1 MTTVTTTPAPTT
13 TATPAAPG
21 VLRLLL
27 ILAWH
32 RPALLLLNVFIWLL
46 VHASPVL
53 VGVFMKGIFDALSG
67 QAGAVVSPW
76 TYLALALGVDVM
88 RIGALA
94 GGVYAYASY
103 WAEVVL
109 RMRRN
114 LLAYLLT
121 APGTRRLPDS
131 PSEAISRFRDDVEDI
146 GEYLEQWIDVWGLVL
161 FAAIALTVMF
171 RVDPLMTALICLP
184 LLFTLLLT
192 NALRP
197 HIRRVRRAMREATGR
212 VTDFLGETFNAVQA
226 VQGAGREAA
235 VLAEF
240 ERRNA
245 VRRRTA
251 LTDSLLAEVFKSVN
265 DNMVNVATGVILLIG
280 AGAMQRG
287 SFTVGDFALFVT
299 FLPRL
304 TGTISFLGAM
314 MVQHKRTSVAF
325 ERLSALLHDGG
336 PETVVAGAELHL
348 RDGPPPFVDPR
359 PAIEPLRSL
368 RVEGLCARHGD
379 GALALDDVSFELP
392 RGSFT
397 VVTGRVGSGKST
409 LVRVLMG
416 LAPREAGAVW
426 WNDTLVEDPASWF
439 LPPRSAYTSQV
450 PRLFSDTLRENVA
463 MGRADPLHLRRAIEL
478 AVMERD
484 VAVLHRGLE
493 TEVGSRGVRLS
504 GGQVQ
509 RSAAARMFMREAEL
523 LVFDDLSSAL
533 DVETERQL
541 WEGVFAQRRAL
552 AGAAGDGSER
562 AGAGTVAGC
571 GGATCLVVSHRRAA
585 LERADQVLV
594 MEAGRIVASG
604 SLRAVLAASDALREL
619 WGEARGEALE
629 ARPGGPTSAC

>member
-1 MTTVTTTPAPTT
+1 MTTATTTPEPVAAREGAGP
-13 TATPAAPG
+13 AT
-21 VLRLLL
+21 LRLLRT
-27 ILAWH
+27 LAWH
-32 RPALLLLNVFIWLL
+32 RPALLLLNVAVWLF

-53 VGVFMKGIFDALSG
+53 AGVFMKGIFDALSG
-67 QAGAVVSPW
+67 QAPAALSPW
-76 TYLALALGVDVM
+76 TYLALALAVDVA
-88 RIGALA
+88 RIATLA
-94 GGVYAYASY
+94 GGVYAWASY
-103 WAEVVL
+103 WAEVVA

-114 LLAYLLT
+114 LLGYLLT

-131 PSEAISRFRDDVEDI
+131 PSEAISRFRDDVDDI
-146 GEYLEQWIDVWGLVL
+146 GQYLEQWVDMWGLVV
-161 FAAIALTVMF
+161 FALVALVIMY

-184 LLFTLLLT
+184 LLLTLLLT

-226 VQGAGREAA
+226 VQGAGREQT

-251 LTDSLLAEVFKSVN
+251 LTDALLAELFKSVN
-265 DNMVNVATGVILLIG
+265 DNMVNVATGIILLIG

-287 SFTVGDFALFVT
+287 TFTVGDFALFVS

-314 MVQHKRTSVAF
+314 MVQHKRTGVAF
-325 ERLSALLHDGG
+325 ERLATLLQDGV
-336 PETVVAGAELHL
+336 PETVVQGAELHL
-348 RDGPPPFVDPR
+348 RDGPPAFVDSR
-359 PAIEPLRSL
+359 PPSEPLRVL
-368 RVEGLCARHGD
+368 RVRDLSARHAD
-379 GALALDDVSFELP
+379 GSIALDRASFELT

-416 LAPREAGAVW
+416 LLPREAGEVW
-426 WNDTLVEDPASWF
+426 WNDTLVADPASHF
-439 LPPRSAYTSQV
+439 VPPRSAYTSQV
-450 PRLFSDTLRENVA
+450 PRLFSDTLRENVSL
-463 MGRADPLHLRRAIEL
+463 GRADDAGLRTAIEL
-478 AVMERD
+478 AAMERD
-484 VAVLHRGLE
+484 VAVLHRGLD

-541 WEGVFAQRRAL
+541 WDGVFALRGR
-552 AGAAGDGSER
+552 GHD
-562 AGAGTVAGC
+562 V
-571 GGATCLVVSHRRAA
+571 TCLVVSHRRAA

-594 MEAGRIVASG
+594 MEGGAIAASG
-604 SLRAVLAASDALREL
+604 TLQEVLRTSDVLAEL
-619 WGEARGEALE
+619 WGEAHGEALE

>member
-1 MTTVTTTPAPTT
+1 MTTITTTPPLRVPPAP
-13 TATPAAPG
+13 PPG
-21 VLRLLL
+21 TLQLLLRLAL
-27 ILAWH
+27 H
-32 RPALLLLNVFIWLL
+32 RPALLALNVLVWLF

-53 VGVFMKGIFDALSG
+53 AGLFMKGIFDTLSG
-67 QAGAVVSPW
+67 QATAAFSPW
-76 TYLALALGVDVM
+76 TYLALALSVDLA

-94 GGVYAYASY
+94 GGVYAFASY
-103 WAEVVL
+103 WVEVIL

-114 LLAYLLT
+114 LLAHLLT

-131 PSEAISRFRDDVEDI
+131 PSEAISRFRDDVDDI
-146 GEYLEQWIDVWGLVL
+146 GEYLEQWVDMWGLAL
-161 FAAIALTVMF
+161 FAVVALAVMF

-184 LLFTLLLT
+184 LACTLLLT

-226 VQGAGREAA
+226 VQSAGREEAL
-235 VLAEF
+235 LAEF

-245 VRRRTA
+245 LRRRTA
-251 LTDSLLAEVFKSVN
+251 LTDSLLSELFKSVN
-265 DNMVNVATGVILLIG
+265 DNMVNVATGIILLLG

-287 SFTVGDFALFVT
+287 SFTVGDFALFVS

-304 TGTISFLGAM
+304 TATISFLGAM
-314 MVQHKRTSVAF
+314 MVQHKRTGVAF
-325 ERLSALLHDGG
+325 ERLTALLQDAG
-336 PETVVAGAELHL
+336 PETVVAPADLHL
-348 RDGPPPFVDPR
+348 KAGPPRFVDPR
-359 PAIEPLRSL
+359 PATEPLQRL
-368 RVEGLCARHGD
+368 RVRGLGARHAD
-379 GALALDDVSFELP
+379 GASALEDVSFELP

-416 LAPREAGAVW
+416 LLPREQGEVW
-426 WNDTLVEDPASWF
+426 WNDTLVTDPASWF
-439 LPPRSAYTSQV
+439 VPPRSAYTSQV

-463 MGRADPLHLRRAIEL
+463 MGRADEAGLRRAIEL
-478 AVMERD
+478 AVMQSD
-484 VAVLHRGLE
+484 VAVLHRGLD

-509 RSAAARMFMREAEL
+509 RSAAARMFMRDAEL

-541 WEGVFAQRRAL
+541 WQGVFAQRE
-552 AGAAGDGSER
+552 AGG
-562 AGAGTVAGC
+562 GC
-571 GGATCLVVSHRRAA
+571 DGATCLVVSHRRAA

-594 MEAGRIVASG
+594 MEAGRIVARG
-604 SLRAVLAASDALREL
+604 SLAQVLAASPALREL